1 MGECRESEPLEGEF
15 IPTAT
20 GQIVAAQSFGLTHI
34 LQYVMIRLVTLRYKS
49 INDHSMQ
56 ELMEDVS

>member
-15 IPTAT
+15 IPT